1 MPQVRVMLVDD
12 SILFIG
18 AMKAAIAKDPDIVV
32 CGTALNGQ
40 DALDSVGKM
49 RPDVIVCDVQMPKM
63 SGIDFLK
70 RLLTQAPVP
79 VVVISGTPGIT
90 FTALSAGAVDFIPKP
105 GPNEPRGEFFNRL
118 LTTVKT
124 AAGSNIK
131 AKMAVGGVMKMHRVS
146 SLSRTPQDSIVAIGA
161 STGGTD
167 AILAV
172 VRDLPANFPA
182 TVITQHMPA
191 GFTSMYAERLNR
203 ECKMRVAEAKDGMR
217 LEAGLMILAAGENQ
231 MRVKKDTQGYY
242 IQSRPGE
249 KVNGHCP
256 SVEVLF
262 DSVAE
267 LKPRNAIGVILTG
280 MGGDGAE
287 GLLHMRQAGAFTIGQ
302 DKESSVVYGM
312 PMVAFNRGAVV
323 RQLPLDKINEELVRQ
338 VSTQR

>member
-1 MPQVRVMLVDD
+1 
-12 SILFIG
+12 
-18 AMKAAIAKDPDIVV
+18 
-32 CGTALNGQ
+32 
-40 DALDSVGKM
+40 M
-49 RPDVIVCDVQMPKM
+49 R
-63 SGIDFLK
+63 
-70 RLLTQAPVP
+70 R
-79 VVVISGTPGIT
+79 PGHRWT
-90 FTALSAGAVDFIPKP
+90 RP
-105 GPNEPRGEFFNRL
+105 GPNDPRGEFFNRL
-118 LTTVKT
+118 LATVKT

-146 SLSRTPQDSIVAIGA
+146 SLTRTPQDSIVAIGA

-217 LEAGLMILAAGENQ
+217 LEAGLIILAAGENQ
-231 MRVKKDTQGYY
+231 MRVKKDAQGYY
-242 IQSRPGE
+242 VQSRPGE

-262 DSVAE
+262 DSIAE
-267 LKPRNAIGVILTG
+267 LKPRNLIGVILTG

-312 PMVAFNRGAVV
+312 PMVAFNRGAVA

-338 VSTQR
+338 VGTQH